1 MWSGNHCR
9 HLTFPRNGEAVN
21 AIEAIGDTIAEID
34 QISGEIA
41 AAVDQQ
47 DAATREI
54 AGNLQQAADR
64 TKDVN
69 KSIVSVNRGFRGGQ
83 QRDRAPARY
92 GEWAVVTI
100 RAAEVRARRFSGVAA
115 GSVSVAV
122 IRNSPRRDP
131 AIACP

>member
-1 MWSGNHCR
+1 MSTPIYMWSGNHCR

-21 AIEAIGDTIAEID
+21 AIEAIGDPIAEID

-69 KSIVSVNRGFRGGQ
+69 KSIVSVH
-83 QRDRAPARY
+83 RDF
-92 GEWAVVTI
+92 
-100 RAAEVRARRFSGVAA
+100 RAAQPRARAA
-115 GSVSVAV
+115 A
-122 IRNSPRRDP
+122 PHP
-131 AIACP
+131 T